1 MQQPSSLSIIKD
13 WISLLNAGNLE
24 ALLALYADDCDILP
38 TFSPRSLTNAEDRRA
53 YFVQLA
59 ARPALRASLHENTL
73 RIHELGEGKE
83 LVSGIYRFEFK
94 IDREPLVFEARF
106 SLVIDRASPSPIL
119 HHHSSQLPR
128 TLT

>member
-1 MQQPSSLSIIKD
+1 
-13 WISLLNAGNLE
+13 
-24 ALLALYADDCDILP
+24 
-38 TFSPRSLTNAEDRRA
+38 
-53 YFVQLA
+53 
-59 ARPALRASLHENTL
+59 LHENTL